1 MGYYTVSGQKEPC
14 PGKEPA
20 GNKGNGPTHSGNS
33 GVCGDAV
40 CGDAVCG
47 DAVCGDHVMPV

>member
-47 DAVCGDHVMPV
+47 DHVMPV